1 MPASSNSRPPVSGHE
16 PFGPLLPPQAPCPKR
31 RPDVLS
37 RLIDGETVVLD
48 RQAGLVHQLN
58 QTASYV
64 WERCDGQSTM
74 TDIAHGLAQTF
85 DVDLSVATRDVTAM
99 IRQLQALHLLEE
111 G

>member
-1 MPASSNSRPPVSGHE
+1 MPASSESPPPVSGHE
-16 PFGPLLPPQAPCPKR
+16 PSGPLLPPQAPCPKR

-58 QTASYV
+58 HTASYV

-74 TDIAHGLAQTF
+74 TDIAHCLAQTF
-85 DVDLSVATRDVTAM
+85 DVDLSVATCDVTAM
-99 IRQLQALHLLEE
+99 IRQLQELHLLEE

>member
-1 MPASSNSRPPVSGHE
+1 MPASSDNQPPVPGHE
-16 PFGPLLPPQAPCPKR
+16 PSGPLLPPHAPCPKR

-48 RQAGLVHQLN
+48 RQAGWVHQLN

-64 WERCDGQSTM
+64 WERCDGQSTV
-74 TDIAHGLAQTF
+74 TDIVHRLAHAF
-85 DVDLSVATRDVTAM
+85 DVDLSVATRDVRAL
-99 IRQLQALHLLEE
+99 IRQLQELHLLEW